1 MTGWLILGGSG
12 HARSLASIIRGRG
25 DRVAAVSDS
34 GLPVEPVAGSP
45 EAEAFRN
52 LDGTLPRWFTAD
64 DEGVDFAV
72 AEGLAITIGIGAN
85 GVRRRIADRLL
96 ADPRLSALAPALV
109 ARSATVDVTAELGAY
124 TQVAEHAHVGP
135 LSQVGTAVIVN
146 TAAVVEH
153 DCFVGAGTHLAP
165 GSVLLGAVRVGSG
178 AFLGS
183 GSRVLPGLELGDE
196 TVLGAGA
203 VATRPLDGMAT
214 YVGVPARR
222 LPSTKG
228 PAH

>member
-1 MTGWLILGGSG
+1 MTEWLILGGSG

-34 GLPVEPVAGSP
+34 GLTAEPFDGSP

-52 LDGTLPRWFTAD
+52 PDGSLPRWFAD
-64 DEGVDFAV
+64 DAAGIDAAV

-85 GVRRRIADRLL
+85 GVRRRIAEKLL
-96 ADPRLSALAPALV
+96 ADPRLASLGPALV
-109 ARSATVDVTAELGAY
+109 ARSATVDRTAELGSY
-124 TQVAEHAHVGP
+124 SQVAEHAHIGP
-135 LSQVGTAVIVN
+135 LARLGDAVIVN

-153 DCFVGAGTHLAP
+153 DCSVGDGTHLAP
-165 GSVLLGAVRVGSG
+165 GSVLLGAVRVGSEV
-178 AFLGS
+178 FLGS
-183 GSRVLPGLELGDE
+183 GSRVLPGIELGDG

-203 VATRPLDGMAT
+203 VATRGLDGMAT

-222 LPSTKG
+222 LNSTKG